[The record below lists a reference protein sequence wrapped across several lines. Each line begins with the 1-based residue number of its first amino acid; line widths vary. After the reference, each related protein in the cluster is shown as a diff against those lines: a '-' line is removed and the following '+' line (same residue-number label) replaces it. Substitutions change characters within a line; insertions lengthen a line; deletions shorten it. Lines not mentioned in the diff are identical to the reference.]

1 MKVAHFGNF
10 APNRAGIHSAARDL
24 ILAERSVGIESNY
37 IDYGSEVDCTFSRVW
52 MKDGEVTT
60 VSPDWAIDEA
70 DIIVH
75 HSAIPPQVEKTGKPT
90 VMYLHGRPEY
100 SFMLDWM
107 KKTGCMREEIHRATL
122 PQYKKF
128 ITFWE
133 EHLNHWKYLF
143 PDKDVG
149 LVPPPID
156 LKTYSIEGKTHQFKP
171 EENGSPNILICDM
184 WREDIT
190 PFNSVIA
197 AMKFAEL
204 YCPTA
209 KIHVIAVPMPGQSN
223 PVIDIMFGNLRK
235 SGYLGRI
242 ATIIKNLDEVM
253 RASDILVS
261 PVGIETRTILEASA
275 LGLPVVAGTGC
286 KLASF
291 TSDPRN
297 INNTVVAIRKCWEKI
312 KSTNRITIKNS
323 VRKRM
328 EKNYGLKKTGNEV
341 RILYEEILDG
351 KKQLI
356 ERTHKLNKCNIDL
369 KEKI

>member
-52 MKDGEVTT
+52 MTDGEVTT
-60 VSPDWAIDEA
+60 VSPDWAIEEA

-75 HSAIPPQVEKTGKPT
+75 HSAIPPQVEKTGKPI

-100 SFMLDWM
+100 SFMLDWG
-107 KKTGCMREEIHRATL
+107 KKTGCLREEMHRATL

-128 ITFWE
+128 ITFWK
-133 EHLNHWKYLF
+133 EHVDYWKYLF
-143 PDKDVG
+143 PEREIG
-149 LVPPPID
+149 LISPPID
-156 LKTYSIEGKTHQFKP
+156 LNRYSIEGNVYPFKP

-190 PFNSVIA
+190 PFNTVFA

-204 YCPTA
+204 CCPTA

-223 PVIDIMFGNLRK
+223 PVIDLMFGNLRK
-235 SGYLGRI
+235 SGFLGHI
-242 ATIIKNLDEVM
+242 ATVIKNLDEVM
-253 RASDILVS
+253 RATDILVS
-261 PVGIETRTILEASA
+261 PIGIETRTILEASA
-275 LGLPVVAGTGC
+275 LGLSIIAGDGC

-291 TSDPRN
+291 TSNPRN
-297 INNTVVAIRKCWEKI
+297 IIDTVETIRKCWEEI
-312 KSTNRITIKNS
+312 KGNDRKNIKNKI
-323 VRKRM
+323 RKKT
-328 EKNYGLKKTGNEV
+328 EKNYGLNKTGNEAKK
-341 RILYEEILDG
+341 LYEEILDG
-351 KKQLI
+351 NL
-356 ERTHKLNKCNIDL
+356 
-369 KEKI
+369 